1 VGTVDGFEG
10 PVTRVTTLELFFD
23 LVFVFTVTQLTGL
36 LADDLRWVSVWQVA
50 VLIGLIYWMYGGYAW
65 LTNAVPARG
74 TRVRA
79 LLFGGMC
86 AYLVMALTV
95 PTAFDGDGLTFGLC
109 WLLIVALHTFLFV
122 QSASDITSTA
132 MRGFAPFNLVPAIA
146 VAAAGA
152 IGGTTQDI
160 VFPAV
165 VVFVWLSRFL
175 HRPDEFEIGPAHFVE
190 RHGLLILVALGES
203 VVAVGIGASHLEIDG
218 ALVLVSVLGL
228 ALIAE
233 LWWIYFGNDDDTVA
247 EHALGA
253 VPVSRR
259 ARVALRAFGDA
270 HVVMLFGVVL
280 VAVGLERTVANPGE
294 PLDIAPA
301 FALTGGAAAFLA
313 GDVLFRTA
321 LKLPDVVWRLV
332 AGAAVLLVTPV
343 ATEASAAVGLAVLI
357 VFLAAV
363 LYIERRSAR

>member
-1 VGTVDGFEG
+1 MGTADGFEG

-36 LADDLRWVSVWQVA
+36 LNDDLRWVAVWHVA
-50 VLIGLIYWMYGGYAW
+50 VLLGLIYWMYGGYAW

-74 TRVRA
+74 ARVQA

-86 AYLVMALTV
+86 AYLVMALAV
-95 PTAFDGDGLTFGLC
+95 PTALDGDGLTFGLC
-109 WLLIVALHTFLFV
+109 WLLIVVLHTFLFV

-146 VAAAGA
+146 VAVAGG
-152 IGGTTQDI
+152 IGGTTQDV
-160 VFPAV
+160 VFPTV
-165 VVFVWLSRFL
+165 VAFVWLSRFV

-190 RHGLLILVALGES
+190 RHGLLILIALGES
-203 VVAVGIGASHLEIDG
+203 VVAVGIGASRLEIDG

-228 ALIAE
+228 ALVAA
-233 LWWIYFGNDDDTVA
+233 LWWVYFGNDDDADA

-253 VPVSRR
+253 VPVARR

-280 VAVGLERTVANPGE
+280 VAVGLQRAVADPGE
-294 PLDIAPA
+294 ALDVAPA
-301 FALTGGAAAFLA
+301 FALTGGVAVFLA

-321 LKLPDVVWRLV
+321 LHLPNVAWRII
-332 AGAAVLLVTPV
+332 AASIALLVTPV
-343 ATEASAAVGLAVLI
+343 ATELNAAAGLSVLAV
-357 VFLAAV
+357 VLATV
-363 LYIERRSAR
+363 LVIERRRAR